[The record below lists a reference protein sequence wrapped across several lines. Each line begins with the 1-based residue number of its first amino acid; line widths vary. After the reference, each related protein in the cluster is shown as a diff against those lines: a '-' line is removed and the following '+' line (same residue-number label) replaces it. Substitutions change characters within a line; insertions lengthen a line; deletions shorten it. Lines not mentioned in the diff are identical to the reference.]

1 MANIREGLLNLVS
14 GAPNSP
20 YRGLLSPEA
29 SNRARNTSLTDAS
42 IAMMLGSTGAPG
54 APAPTFMQALAGGLQ
69 AGRKTYGQV
78 ADAEL
83 LNRKALQQINT
94 SQRTQAGQEALARH
108 FAMNPITPDSL
119 KTGARIAASF
129 GDMATYKAL
138 LEQIETITPKAV
150 ADERTDEEKNYE
162 RYVKSVPV
170 GTAMSFLAFRNAVSG
185 KTPPAAAKETRIPQ
199 DTLED
204 MFFVRTDPETSE
216 SVETAA
222 PFGMTYEELEELEL
236 EGVTLRSRKRTDAAA
251 AKTRK
256 EAARDTDIKG
266 LSNDLLSIE
275 RLLAGGNTGGRLRSA
290 VGFFTNDDEFNEL
303 GNLYDKLKAQF
314 TLTKLAEAKDKG
326 VTFGALSDGER
337 MMVAN
342 SIGKLERL
350 QSPELQR
357 LELSRIVG
365 AFARH
370 GLVDTSGFSPAF
382 LELAEKNARE
392 GLAELPTTTSSAS
405 PAGSVVDQYGLE
417 Q

>member
-20 YRGLLSPEA
+20 YRGLLSPAA
-29 SNRARNTSLTDAS
+29 SERARNTSLTDAS

-69 AGRKTYGQV
+69 SGRNSYGQV
-78 ADAEL
+78 ADAEII
-83 LNRKALQQINT
+83 NRQALQQI
-94 SQRTQAGQEALARH
+94 QAAQKAQLGQEALARH
-108 FAMNPITPDSL
+108 FAVNPITPESL

-129 GDMATYKAL
+129 SDMATYKAL
-138 LEQIETITPKAV
+138 LDQIATITPDAV
-150 ADERTDEEKNYE
+150 TLTDNQKDYQAYKDSLPPGEIP
-162 RYVKSVPV
+162 KSW
-170 GTAMSFLAFRNAVSG
+170 LEYQKAVSG
-185 KTPPAAAKETRIPQ
+185 KTPTAPKADRIPQ
-199 DTLED
+199 ATIED
-204 MFFVRTDPETSE
+204 IIIRTVDPATGDI
-216 SVETAA
+216 VETAA
-222 PFGMTYEELEELEL
+222 PVGMTFDELEALEQQ
-236 EGVTLRSRKRTDAAA
+236 EGVTIESRTRIEGANLKATQDE
-251 AKTRK
+251 AKK
-256 EAARDTDIKG
+256 GDIKI
-266 LSNDLLSIE
+266 LSSDLLSIE
-275 RLLAGGNTGGRLRSA
+275 ELLTGGNTGGRLRSA
-290 VGFFTNDDEFNEL
+290 VGFATNNDEFNEL

-314 TLTKLAEAKDKG
+314 TLTKLAEAKAKG

-342 SIGKLERL
+342 SIGKLERT
-350 QSPELQR
+350 QSAELQR

-392 GLAELPTTTSSAS
+392 GLAELPTTTSSAKS
-405 PAGSVVDQYGLE
+405 TGSVVDQYGLE

>member
-108 FAMNPITPDSL
+108 FAVNPITPDSL

-138 LEQIETITPKAV
+138 LEQIATITPEPVEAPKT
-150 ADERTDEEKNYE
+150 TDDLIEYD
-162 RYVKSVPV
+162 RDVKQGYI
-170 GTAMSFLAFRNAVSG
+170 GTFRDYMKS
-185 KTPPAAAKETRIPQ
+185 KETPTAAAKADRIPQ
-199 DTLED
+199 DTIAD
-204 MFFVRTDPETSE
+204 IIITRIDPVTGEIVKTP
-216 SVETAA
+216 AG
-222 PFGMTYEELEELEL
+222 FGMTFKELEALEL
-236 EGVTLRSRKRTDAAA
+236 QEGVAIESRTRIDEAA

-256 EAARDTDIKG
+256 EAARDTDIDL
-266 LSNDLLSIE
+266 LSNDLLSVE
-275 RLLAGGNTGGRLRSA
+275 RLLTGGNTGGRVKSF
-290 VGFFTNDDEFNEL
+290 VGYLMNDNETAEL
-303 GNLYDKLKAQF
+303 GNLYAKLKAQF
-314 TLTKLAEAKDKG
+314 TLKELASAKDKG

-337 MMVAN
+337 IMVAE
-342 SIGKLERL
+342 SIGRLE
-350 QSPELQR
+350 QTQDPELQR

-382 LELAEKNARE
+382 LNLAEKNARE
-392 GLAELPTTTSSAS
+392 GLAELPTTTSSAKS
-405 PAGSVVDQYGLE
+405 TGSVAAKYGLE